1 MSRDT
6 TDYDGTASSTS
17 NLSQTEHKHENEEDD
32 DDFRPSLT
40 ATPSKNSLD
49 INNNENNTGGSNNK
63 ILGVAYGIGMN
74 VNNVLGSGIVTSPG
88 IIWKAVKSPK
98 IVLLLWIIGG
108 IVAMSGSL
116 SYVELGFY
124 HRISGGET
132 KYLQS
137 AYRTPRD
144 M

>member
-1 MSRDT
+1 MSDI
-6 TDYDGTASSTS
+6 DNDSSPPS
-17 NLSQTEHKHENEEDD
+17 SSHLA
-32 DDFRPSLT
+32 FRP
-40 ATPSKNSLD
+40 D
-49 INNNENNTGGSNNK
+49 K
-63 ILGVAYGIGMN
+63 ILGTIYGIGMN

-88 IIWKAVKSPK
+88 IIWKAVKSPR

-116 SYVELGFY
+116 SYTELGFY

-137 AYRTPRD
+137 AYRKPRD
-144 M
+144 MISFIFSFMFIL